1 MKTTREKVFDAE
13 IARCK
18 KRIELERDKWMSGG
32 GSHMAMMSAYEDV
45 LTCLENG
52 KGKIAEKNPMIEQLM
67 RYERVLK
74 KYNLLN
80 EANGVIL

>member
-18 KRIELERDKWMSGG
+18 KRVETEREKWMDGG
-32 GSHMAMMSAYEDV
+32 GSHLTMMSAYEDV
-45 LTCLENG
+45 LACLENG
-52 KGKIAEKNPMIEQLM
+52 KSKIAEKNPMIEQLM

-80 EANGVIL
+80 EANGLIL